1 MARVLCTVD
10 HTRHSAEAVRAAIER
25 CRRRGSELDLV
36 GVVAPFAD
44 APSPAYG
51 ERVRRFGLVQANL
64 VRAAR
69 AARRAG
75 LNPAIALRAG
85 DPRAE
90 ALAAARVLGASE
102 IVFADPG
109 SLLRRGSEVVA
120 VSVAG
125 AGVGDRERE
134 RLAA

>member
-10 HTRHSAEAVRAAIER
+10 HTRHAAEAVSAAIER
-25 CRRRGSELDLV
+25 CRRRGAQLDLV
-36 GVVAPFAD
+36 GVVEPFAD

-69 AARRAG
+69 AARAAG
-75 LNPAIALRAG
+75 LNPAIALRTG
-85 DPRAE
+85 EPRAE
-90 ALAAARVLGASE
+90 ALATARVLGAGE
-102 IVFADPG
+102 VVFAEPR
-109 SLLRRGSEVVA
+109 SLLGRGSDVVV
-120 VSVAG
+120 VSVVGAG
-125 AGVGDRERE
+125 AGDPE